1 MEKSSQ
7 KNSIIKSLVKGA
19 LALTFIFAINSI
31 AYVTYQKKVDAML
44 EQKEAA
50 QALFYS
56 TEIDQISLGGN
67 ISNTVSK
74 CKKPSDVS
82 CEILLENLLGLRNRF
97 YDYSIL
103 LWNTLGYP
111 KDSQPVSKLLER
123 EKAVGDFINKYFGI
137 SLNEA
142 KKQNAFTPQAYLEL
156 VQEKTAILPT
166 ARIGQSDLTKFQG
179 FIEESYQ
186 EFEIIFGQVAID
198 DEEIKD
204 AIDQQRLL
212 FILLIIAEILLFSLV
227 NIADLIINSS
237 FNNKSN
243 SSPTV

>member
-1 MEKSSQ
+1 MGKSSQ
-7 KNSIIKSLVKGA
+7 KKLDYKVFSKRRASPYVYFRNQFDSICHLSKK
-19 LALTFIFAINSI
+19 LTQCLSRRSRASI
-31 AYVTYQKKVDAML
+31 V
-44 EQKEAA
+44 
-50 QALFYS
+50 LF

-74 CKKPSDVS
+74 CKRPSDVS

-156 VQEKTAILPT
+156 VQEKTGYSTHCAHW
-166 ARIGQSDLTKFQG
+166 AK
-179 FIEESYQ
+179 
-186 EFEIIFGQVAID
+186 
-198 DEEIKD
+198 
-204 AIDQQRLL
+204 
-212 FILLIIAEILLFSLV
+212 
-227 NIADLIINSS
+227 
-237 FNNKSN
+237 
-243 SSPTV
+243 